1 MFAIEREILREMTND
16 LEIAAFEEE
25 FVNEVDDILE
35 DYALGLDTDEINILG
50 EGFDDEDDIQL
61 EDYFVW

>member
-1 MFAIEREILREMTND
+1 MFVIEREILREMTND

-35 DYALGLDTDEINILG
+35 DYALGLDVDEIDNLD
-50 EGFDDEDDIQL
+50 EKSDDEDDIQL

>member
-35 DYALGLDTDEINILG
+35 DFALGLDTDEINFFG
-50 EGFDDEDDIQL
+50 EGFDDGDDIQL